1 MKPPA
6 FTYCDPRTVDE
17 ALSLLDSYGFDAK
30 ILAGGQSLMPLLNL
44 RLAEPAVLVDINRI
58 KGLDGIA
65 REGDRI
71 RIGALTR
78 EAEVER
84 SQAITAA
91 APLLAEAVGWI
102 GHPAI
107 RHRGTVGGSL
117 AHADP
122 AAELPCAMAALDAE
136 FVVQS
141 SGDQRVLGAD
151 EFFLTY
157 MTTVLEPG
165 EILREIRIPASV
177 PRTGYGFREV
187 SRRHGD
193 FALVV
198 VAATLTLGTDGSVK
212 SVRCAAGGVGGTPVR
227 LGEVE
232 DLVTGNRPDAD
243 LLREA
248 GMKAAQSV
256 EPDSDLHASAD
267 FRRQLLTV
275 LVAQALQQAATRA
288 KSTEGGH

>member
-212 SVRCAAGGVGGTPVR
+212 SVSCAAGGVGGTPVR